1 MIHIVTGKINSGK
14 TTTIL
19 ELYNTIQKGD
29 GIISVKR
36 MQHDI
41 VHGYDLLRLSDYST
55 RPFVMHER
63 FFTGDKSNIACQIG
77 PYLFR
82 QDILSDIEAMIL
94 LSIEHGISPIYL
106 DEIGVLELQ
115 GQCFASILKTI
126 VKQDVEAYITVR
138 EDLVEDVISTFKI
151 TNYHILPV

>member
-1 MIHIVTGKINSGK
+1 
-14 TTTIL
+14 
-19 ELYNTIQKGD
+19 
-29 GIISVKR
+29 

-41 VHGYDLLRLSDYST
+41 VHGYDLLQLSDNST

-63 FFTGDKSNIACQIG
+63 FFRGDKNNIACQIG

-94 LSIEHGISPIYL
+94 LSIEQGISPIYL

-126 VKQDVEAYITVR
+126 VKHDVEAYITVR

-151 TNYHILPV
+151 TNYHIQPV